1 LIDPKFN
8 GLFPFRGQKN
18 FYDNLAA
25 LKKRLLLLLLL
36 SFGVFVY
43 KRTDKHT
50 KTNALSH
57 PWRW

>member
-1 LIDPKFN
+1 M
-8 GLFPFRGQKN
+8 GCFPFRGQKN